1 MKVFR
6 PHLSTLFALL
16 FFAGFADLARATI
29 YYVENATQFN
39 AGVDKNGARFSTL
52 SAGDRVYLKGG
63 TWGGLIRTLTG
74 SMTDAEAQSNPAMIL
89 ACDADYK
96 PTPGGVT
103 ITGLCKIDLAG
114 RGIVLG
120 GLTFAPTSGMY
131 KAGAYTDY
139 SGASSSAYIIE
150 LDGGSR
156 YMRLTH
162 LKFDYCGRDN
172 TDYANNDHYGA
183 WLAIN
188 GYHHTVEYCEMA
200 GRDFNPADITN
211 PDPLRRT
218 SIRQATITVYR
229 SNNDTVDWGYHTIRR
244 CFFGERKIPLGDDPR
259 LYVAAD
265 GSLPAD
271 LSNGWE
277 TIRVG
282 NSSLASVDMN
292 TTVEYNVFYHAIQA
306 VDGGPSDKSG
316 EPEMISNKSR
326 RNTYRYN
333 TILNNYGQLCL
344 RQGDYCVVQGNAFIA
359 GGAYDASGAI
369 VLTEQRNDRMGGV
382 RAFGYGHV
390 IANNYFYK
398 ISGEGIHSALCLGSG
413 STPTG
418 TLEASLNGDA
428 AAGYEPFNYGHV
440 LGNTFIDCTAVTL
453 DNPNGQIYPVYGTRF
468 LNNLLHYSANIGA
481 VGVTGHTDALANRGG
496 YAAGNWVYSA
506 NSAQRSGAVT
516 MLGTAANT
524 ISGSAANDPLM
535 TRLYD
540 VLSVPAAASPIHGR
554 AVAVPVA
561 VDTTSESANYDLAAK
576 VAAQANIDYRGLAR
590 PAGARDVGSF
600 EDLAAGIGFRPLRR
614 NEVGIVTATYPELP
628 VVAGLVIS
636 DLARVYDGTPKPVT
650 VTTNPA
656 GLFVS
661 LTYNGSPTAP
671 SAIGSYAVV
680 GTVVDAVY
688 TGSASATLVIAP
700 DATVFNTAGPA
711 TWTCPPGVTSV
722 QVECWG
728 GGGAGGS
735 ALRTP
740 NSGSVQYSG
749 GGAGGAYARVA
760 AYTVRPGTVYFINV
774 GAGGIA
780 ATGTLPAGNTAAAAG
795 GDSWF
800 HFANAVSNTILARGG
815 AGGTN
820 AVGNTGATALGAGGL
835 GSASGSLG
843 DLVFSG
849 GSGATGSS
857 TTGAAFGGGG
867 GGGGAPGGPGNAA
880 VAGSGFGAA
889 AVNGGGNGGNPNTTS
904 GSSSPGQTPTNPPG
918 GGGGGARASTQQSGG
933 NGAAGRVVL
942 TVTGITPAA
951 SWRQAIWGS
960 PADAGDAADAADPDG
975 DGRSNAQEYVLGSLP
990 LSPETDPALSLSAS
1004 GTTLSAGF
1012 VARAATG
1019 IGYAGY
1025 VRRHTL
1031 ETAPEASGPWAEV
1044 PACIGVIGAGQTV
1057 TTALPIPA
1065 AKAFYRLRVWLE

>member
-1 MKVFR
+1 MKGVR
-6 PHLSTLFALL
+6 PRIVLVCTWLL
-16 FFAGFADLARATI
+16 FLGFADLARATI

-52 SAGDRVYLKGG
+52 LAGDRVYLKGG

-74 SMTDAEAQSNPAMIL
+74 SMTDAEAQANPAMIL

-96 PTPGGVT
+96 PTPGGVVVA
-103 ITGLCKIDLAG
+103 GLCKIDLAG

-131 KAGAYTDY
+131 KAGAYVDY

-162 LKFDYCGRDN
+162 LKFDDCGRDN

-183 WLAIN
+183 WLSIN

-218 SIRQATITVYR
+218 SIRQATIIVYR
-229 SNNDTVDWGYHTIRR
+229 SNNDTIDWGYHTIRR

-292 TTVEYNVFYHAIQA
+292 TTVEYNVFYRAIQA
-306 VDGGPSDKSG
+306 VDGGPSDNSG

-382 RAFGYGHV
+382 RAFGYGHL

-440 LGNTFIDCTAVTL
+440 LGNTFIDCVAVTL
-453 DNPNGQIYPVYGTRF
+453 DNPNGQSFPVYGTRF
-468 LNNLLHYSANIGA
+468 LNNLLYYSANIGA
-481 VGVTGHTDALANRGG
+481 VGVTGNIDSLANHGG
-496 YAAGNWVYSA
+496 YAAGNWVYSS
-506 NSAQRSGAVT
+506 NSSQRAGALT

-524 ISGSAANDPLM
+524 ISGASASDPQM
-535 TRLYD
+535 TGFYD
-540 VLSVPAAASPIHGR
+540 VLSVPAATSPVRGQ
-554 AVAVPVA
+554 AVAVPPA
-561 VDTTSESANYDLAAK
+561 VDTTADGVKYDLAAK
-576 VAAQANIDYRGLAR
+576 VSTYAELDYRGLAR
-590 PAGARDVGSF
+590 PAGARDPGFYEQLAVGT
-600 EDLAAGIGFRPLRR
+600 GFRPMKRSQ
-614 NEVGIVTATYPELP
+614 VGVVQATYPEMPLEAT
-628 VVAGLVIS
+628 VTLGLLS
-636 DLARVYDGTPKPVT
+636 QTFDGSAKAVS
-650 VTTNPA
+650 VTTNPV
-656 GLFVS
+656 GLRVDI
-661 LTYNGSPTAP
+661 TYNGLPTAP
-671 SAIGSYAVV
+671 SQTGSYTVV
-680 GTVVDAVY
+680 ATVVDRVY
-688 TGSASATLVIAP
+688 IGSATATLVITP
-700 DATVFNTAGPA
+700 NVNVFNTAGSS
-711 TWTCPPGVTSV
+711 TWTCPPAVTSV

-735 ALRTP
+735 AIRTP
-740 NSGSVQYSG
+740 SSGSVQYAG

-760 AYTVRPGTVYFINV
+760 AYAVRPGNVYFINV
-774 GAGGIA
+774 GAGGAA
-780 ATGTLPAGNTAAAAG
+780 ATGTLPVGNTAASSG

-800 HFANAVSNTILARGG
+800 NSTNIPSTILLAK
-815 AGGTN
+815 
-820 AVGNTGATALGAGGL
+820 
-835 GSASGSLG
+835 
-843 DLVFSG
+843 
-849 GSGATGSS
+849 
-857 TTGAAFGGGG
+857 
-867 GGGGAPGGPGNAA
+867 
-880 VAGSGFGAA
+880 
-889 AVNGGGNGGNPNTTS
+889 
-904 GSSSPGQTPTNPPG
+904 
-918 GGGGGARASTQQSGG
+918 GARVG
-933 NGAAGRVVL
+933 
-942 TVTGITPAA
+942 
-951 SWRQAIWGS
+951 
-960 PADAGDAADAADPDG
+960 
-975 DGRSNAQEYVLGSLP
+975 
-990 LSPETDPALSLSAS
+990 
-1004 GTTLSAGF
+1004 
-1012 VARAATG
+1012 
-1019 IGYAGY
+1019 
-1025 VRRHTL
+1025 
-1031 ETAPEASGPWAEV
+1031 
-1044 PACIGVIGAGQTV
+1044 
-1057 TTALPIPA
+1057 
-1065 AKAFYRLRVWLE
+1065 